1 MITLTLLWKNINFIQ
16 PNKME
21 TKELKAQIKYTKSIK
36 DKEERLEELRLLTE
50 EIANQFTF
58 HMSLLENEIEFV
70 LDRTPDSLK
79 RELNYFSVSDIT
91 QNIVVRSSGE
101 W

>member
-1 MITLTLLWKNINFIQ
+1 MD
-16 PNKME
+16 

-50 EIANQFTF
+50 ELANQFTF

-91 QNIVVRSSGE
+91 QNIVVRSSWE

>member
-1 MITLTLLWKNINFIQ
+1 
-16 PNKME
+16 ME

-50 EIANQFTF
+50 ELANQFTF
-58 HMSLLENEIEFV
+58 HMSLLENEIGFV

-91 QNIVVRSSGE
+91 QNIDVTSSGE